1 MNRCATI
8 LYSLIAAAS
17 LGFLAGCEQAETA
30 GDASQIEALRKSGNA
45 LIESG
50 KEQEAIVVF
59 DKIITLDPKNALAY
73 NGKAVAFDH
82 SGNHL
87 AAQDLYQTALKLS
100 PNSLAIKNNLAMSLI
115 LNKQIKQA
123 IAILEPLSKKP
134 GIDKDQSGDT
144 IRHNLALAYG
154 ISGQY
159 DKATKIN
166 RRDLSIKEAK
176 ENIEYYKDYIANNS
190 DTTKK
195 GGNTSIQKIENNEHK
210 AGFINPPESIA
221 PAKKQL
227 SAATKKTPD
236 KPKAKPPE
244 EANEPG
250 FFSRMTS
257 YDYPD

>member
-1 MNRCATI
+1 MKKRTTI
-8 LYSLIAAAS
+8 IYSLLAAAS
-17 LGFLAGCEQAETA
+17 LNFLTGCEQPETTA
-30 GDASQIEALRKSGNA
+30 DVSQIETMRKNGNA

-50 KEQEAIVVF
+50 KEQEAITVF
-59 DKIITLDPKNALAY
+59 DKIIAIDPKNALAY

-87 AAQDLYQTALKLS
+87 AAQDLYQTALKIT
-100 PNSLAIKNNLAMSLI
+100 PNSPAIKNNLAMSLI

-134 GIDKDQSGDT
+134 GIDKDQSGDV

-159 DKATKIN
+159 DKATKVN
-166 RRDLSIKEAK
+166 RKDLSIKESK
-176 ENIEYYKDYIANNS
+176 ENIEYYKSYVAKNS
-190 DTTKK
+190 GMKAI
-195 GGNTSIQKIENNEHK
+195 SNNEHNV
-210 AGFINPPESIA
+210 GFINPPEPTA
-221 PAKKQL
+221 PV
-227 SAATKKTPD
+227 KKTAPVVT
-236 KPKAKPPE
+236 KNPAAKIEAKPSE
-244 EANEPG
+244 QINEPG

>member
-1 MNRCATI
+1 MKKRTTI
-8 LYSLIAAAS
+8 IYSLLTAAS
-17 LGFLAGCEQAETA
+17 LSLLAGCEQPQA
-30 GDASQIEALRKSGNA
+30 GGIAQIEAMRKNGND

-50 KEQEAIVVF
+50 KEQEAIAVF
-59 DKIITLDPKNALAY
+59 DKIIAIDPKNALAY

-87 AAQDLYQTALKLS
+87 AAQELYQTALKLS
-100 PNSLAIKNNLAMSLI
+100 PNSAAIKNNLAMSLI

-134 GIDKDQSGDT
+134 GLDHDQSGDI

-166 RRDLSIKEAK
+166 RKDLSIKEAK
-176 ENIEYYKDYIANNS
+176 ENIEFYKNYVAQNS
-190 DTTKK
+190 GVKAI
-195 GGNTSIQKIENNEHK
+195 SNNEHNV
-210 AGFINPPESIA
+210 GFINPPQSPA
-221 PAKKQL
+221 PVKKPAPVAAKNTPAKIE
-227 SAATKKTPD
+227 
-236 KPKAKPPE
+236 AKPSE
-244 EANEPG
+244 ETSEPG

>member
-1 MNRCATI
+1 MNRCAKI
-8 LYSLIAAAS
+8 LYFIIAAAN
-17 LGFLAGCEQAETA
+17 LGLLTACEQPEMAGGTA
-30 GDASQIEALRKSGNA
+30 QIETMRKNGND

-50 KEQEAIVVF
+50 KEQEAITVF
-59 DKIITLDPKNALAY
+59 DKIIAIDPKNALAY

-82 SGNHL
+82 TGNHL

-115 LNKQIKQA
+115 LNKQVKQA

-134 GIDKDQSGDT
+134 GIDKDQSGDV

-166 RRDLSIKEAK
+166 RKDLSIKEAK
-176 ENIEYYKDYIANNS
+176 ENIEYYKNYVANNGNN
-190 DTTKK
+190 TKK
-195 GGNTSIQKIENNEHK
+195 GAPNKLSNNEHNV
-210 AGFINPPESIA
+210 GFITPPEPPAAPVKKSA
-221 PAKKQL
+221 PAAIKNL
-227 SAATKKTPD
+227 NAKTE
-236 KPKAKPPE
+236 PKSSQ
-244 EANEPG
+244 EASEPG